1 MYQHTLVYVH
11 TLSHVYIYT
20 SIHVYI
26 TSFTAFAL
34 IFRTLPCL
42 DSYWDMPCRI
52 IYSMNARMVKPSLW
66 AIA

>member
-42 DSYWDMPCRI
+42 DSY
-52 IYSMNARMVKPSLW
+52 
-66 AIA
+66 